1 MKKIESVI
9 PSARLE
15 SALAA
20 LKELDL
26 GGFTYYDSKGRG
38 QIPRPEIHSGRGT
51 GTYRPEFNTN
61 ATIVVVTKDSLADK
75 VVEKILESTSTGL
88 TGEGKIFV
96 SDVDEVIDIGSKQC
110 WRRRIIKIKSN
121 FYFAICSSIAWATV
135 SMPLFLAYSST
146 NFSCSAVRHTG
157 IVLFSS
163 PMAKIS
169 PSKII
174 TLSHEAVLIIF

>member
-75 VVEKILESTSTGL
+75 VVEKILESTSSGL

-96 SDVDEVIDIGSKQC
+96 SDVDEVIDIGSKQ
-110 WRRRIIKIKSN
+110 RGEG
-121 FYFAICSSIAWATV
+121 A
-135 SMPLFLAYSST
+135 L
-146 NFSCSAVRHTG
+146 
-157 IVLFSS
+157 
-163 PMAKIS
+163 
-169 PSKII
+169 
-174 TLSHEAVLIIF
+174 